1 MSHTGTVFSSIISGS
16 AIKEAYE
23 FSAHAEKENSS
34 LQIHKLLVEP
44 LYVTLY
50 AENSAHK
57 TFHFFIFPGESAIF
71 I

>member
-44 LYVTLY
+44 LSATLY
-50 AENSAHK
+50 AQNSAYK
-57 TFHFFIFPGESAIF
+57 TFHFFIFPGESAIL